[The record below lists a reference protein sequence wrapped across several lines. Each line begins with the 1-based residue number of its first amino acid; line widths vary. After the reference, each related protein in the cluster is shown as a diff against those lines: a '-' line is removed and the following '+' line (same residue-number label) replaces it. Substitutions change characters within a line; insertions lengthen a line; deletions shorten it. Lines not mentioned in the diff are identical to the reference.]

1 MTHPNYSFEPSL
13 STRWTRLGQGRA
25 PLIAVLILAALVL
38 SACLSLLGPTGPV
51 RTPVVLPTDG
61 GDQPQIAISPPSG
74 YAGVYVQVVG
84 NGWPANDLVLVVLS
98 DDAGRSGIL
107 AASAANPNGQVTT
120 GFLYPISPR
129 WLSTGPHTIVAYTA
143 DGNLQASAEFQVT
156 PGEGVTPAAATA
168 QPSPTGLVIQTPTA
182 RPTAGA
188 AATASAAATA
198 TPRATATTAATAVA
212 TATAAP
218 TPIVIT
224 DWRGDYWTNST
235 LSGEPALVRND
246 AAVFF
251 DWGSGS
257 PASNL
262 PADQFSARW
271 TRQLNFDA
279 GVYRFFVEVD
289 DGARLYI
296 DDQLVL
302 DEWRAG
308 SQRVASA
315 TVSLPA
321 GRHSLRMEYFERT
334 GNALARFW
342 WERQLAFTGWEGQ
355 YFTNPNLQGD
365 PALVRDDATINFVW
379 GTGSPASVIGGDNF
393 SVRWKRTVAFDAGRY
408 RFYARMDDGLRVR
421 VDGQL
426 ILDEWRDGSDR
437 TVATDVE
444 LPGGNHQIE
453 VEYYEKSGGAL
464 VSFWWEVA
472 PEPTPTFTPIW
483 TVTST
488 ATDVPSATLTA
499 TDAPTATATATET
512 PTSLPE
518 PTVTP
523 TATATETSAETPT
536 VTPTDV
542 PTETPTPTVTGTVT
556 VVAGSGGT
564 VTPISESLE
573 IGQPVAFARLTM
585 PQLLAPKRSLFLM
598 IDSEEEWSNLLD
610 GLRPLPSPRPGLRVT
625 PPGRGATATPTITP
639 TLTPSPSPTPTST
652 PTPTETVSDA
662 GDGPADMPDSPPAP
676 PEETKGKMAAEV
688 TASVKPDFA
697 EDVVLV
703 AILGA
708 DRLGQSVQIVD
719 VRQEA
724 NELWVKVR
732 INPLSG
738 RAILS
743 DGVADG
749 VVVRRD
755 ALPALNSL
763 VVHFVD
769 DFYEALDVEDNSR

>member
-1 MTHPNYSFEPSL
+1 MTHPNYSFEPSPP
-13 STRWTRLGQGRA
+13 TRWARLGQGRA

-38 SACLSLLGPTGPV
+38 SACISLFAPAGPV
-51 RTPVVLPTDG
+51 RTPVVLPADG

-107 AASAANPNGQVTT
+107 AASAADPNGQVTT

-129 WLSTGPHTIVAYTA
+129 WLSAGPHTIVAYTA

-168 QPSPTGLVIQTPTA
+168 QASPTAAVTRLATQTPTA
-182 RPTAGA
+182 RPTAG
-188 AATASAAATA
+188 SAATA
-198 TPRATATTAATAVA
+198 TPSATATSAPPTA
-212 TATAAP
+212 AAP
-218 TPIVIT
+218 TPIVIS
-224 DWRGDYWTNST
+224 DWRGDYWANST
-235 LSGEPALVRND
+235 LSGAPLLVRND

-257 PASNL
+257 PAPNL

-342 WERQLAFTGWEGQ
+342 WERQLSFTGWEGQ

-365 PALVRDDATINFVW
+365 PALVRDDATINFEW
-379 GTGSPASVIGGDNF
+379 GTGSPAPAIGGDNF

-444 LPGGNHQIE
+444 LSAGNHQIQ
-453 VEYYEKSGGAL
+453 VEYYEQSGGAL
-464 VSFWWEVA
+464 VSFWWELA
-472 PEPTPTFTPIW
+472 PVPTPTFTPIW
-483 TVTST
+483 TATST
-488 ATDVPSATLTA
+488 ATDVPSVTPTA
-499 TDAPTATATATET
+499 TDMPTETSTTT

-523 TATATETSAETPT
+523 TATATEISAETPT
-536 VTPTDV
+536 ATPTDV
-542 PTETPTPTVTGTVT
+542 PIETPTPTVTGTVT

-564 VTPISESLE
+564 TTPIAESPE

-598 IDSEEEWSNLLD
+598 VDSEEAWSDLLD
-610 GLRPLPSPRPGLRVT
+610 SLRPLPSPRPGLRVT
-625 PPGRGATATPTITP
+625 PPGRGATATSTATP
-639 TLTPSPSPTPTST
+639 TLTPTPTST
-652 PTPTETVSDA
+652 PTSTPTLTATVSDA
-662 GDGPADMPDSPPAP
+662 GEGPADVPDSPPAP
-676 PEETKGKMAAEV
+676 PEEANGKRAAEV
-688 TASVKPDFA
+688 AASANPDFA

-732 INPLSG
+732 INPLSS

-743 DGVADG
+743 GGVADG

-755 ALPALNSL
+755 EMPALDSL

-769 DFYEALDVEDNSR
+769 EFYQALDAGDLSR

>member
-1 MTHPNYSFEPSL
+1 MTHSNHSFEPSPP
-13 STRWTRLGQGRA
+13 TRWARLGQGRG
-25 PLIAVLILAALVL
+25 PLVAVLILAALVL

-51 RTPVVLPTDG
+51 RTPVVLPG
-61 GDQPQIAISPPSG
+61 ASGDQPQIAISPPNG

-107 AASAANPNGQVTT
+107 AASAANPSGQVTT

-129 WLSTGPHTIVAYTA
+129 WLSPGPHTIVAYTA

-168 QPSPTGLVIQTPTA
+168 QVSPTAAATGLVIQTPTA
-182 RPTAGA
+182 IPTAG
-188 AATASAAATA
+188 AAATA
-198 TPRATATTAATAVA
+198 TPRATATTAATVVA
-212 TATAAP
+212 TNTAPP

-224 DWRGDYWTNST
+224 DWRGDYWANST

-246 AAVFF
+246 SAVFF
-251 DWGSGS
+251 DWGSGA
-257 PASNL
+257 PAPAL

-271 TRQLNFDA
+271 TRQLDFDA
-279 GVYRFFVEVD
+279 GIYRFFVEVD

-321 GRHSLRMEYFERT
+321 GRHSLRVEYFERT

-365 PALVRDDATINFVW
+365 PVLVRDDATINFEW
-379 GTGSPASVIGGDNF
+379 GTGSPAAVIAGDNF
-393 SVRWKRTVAFDAGRY
+393 SVRWKRTVAFDAGHY

-426 ILDEWRDGSDR
+426 LLDEWRDGSDR

-444 LPGGNHQIE
+444 LPAGNRQIE

-464 VSFWWEVA
+464 VSFWWELA
-472 PEPTPTFTPIW
+472 PVPTPTFTPVW
-483 TVTST
+483 TATST
-488 ATDVPSATLTA
+488 ATDLPSATPTA
-499 TDAPTATATATET
+499 TDAPTATATET

-518 PTVTP
+518 PTATP
-523 TATATETSAETPT
+523 TATATEILAETPT
-536 VTPTDV
+536 STPTGI
-542 PTETPTPTVTGTVT
+542 PTETPTVTGTVT
-556 VVAGSGGT
+556 VVAGSGGA
-564 VTPISESLE
+564 VTPIAESPE

-585 PQLLAPKRSLFLM
+585 SQLLPPKRSLFLM
-598 IDSEEEWSNLLD
+598 IDSEEEWSSLLD
-610 GLRPLPSPRPGLRVT
+610 GLRPPPSPRPGLRST
-625 PPGRGATATPTITP
+625 PSGRGATATPTATP
-639 TLTPSPSPTPTST
+639 TLTPTSTST
-652 PTPTETVSDA
+652 PTATATPTAPVSDA
-662 GDGPADMPDSPPAP
+662 GNGPANTPDSPP
-676 PEETKGKMAAEV
+676 EEAKAKI
-688 TASVKPDFA
+688 TAKVVVLANPDFA

-724 NELWVKVR
+724 NDLWVKVR
-732 INPLSG
+732 INSLSS
-738 RAILS
+738 RAISS

-755 ALPALNSL
+755 ALPALDSL
-763 VVHFVD
+763 VIHFVD
-769 DFYEALDVEDNSR
+769 DFYQALDAEDNSR

>member
-1 MTHPNYSFEPSL
+1 MTNPNYSFEPSPP
-13 STRWTRLGQGRA
+13 TRWARLRQGRG

-38 SACLSLLGPTGPV
+38 SACLSLLAPAGPV
-51 RTPVVLPTDG
+51 RTPVVLPADG

-98 DDAGRSGIL
+98 DEAGRSGIL
-107 AASAANPNGQVTT
+107 AASAANPSGQVTT

-129 WLSTGPHTIVAYTA
+129 WLSAGAHTIVAYTA

-168 QPSPTGLVIQTPTA
+168 QASPTAAATATGLVIQTPTA
-182 RPTAGA
+182 KPTAGA
-188 AATASAAATA
+188 VDTA
-198 TPRATATTAATAVA
+198 TPRATATTPATAVA
-212 TATAAP
+212 TTTAAP
-218 TPIVIT
+218 TPIVIS

-235 LSGEPALVRND
+235 LSGEPLVVRND
-246 AAVFF
+246 PAVFF

-257 PASNL
+257 PAPNL

-355 YFTNPNLQGD
+355 YFTNPNLQGE
-365 PALVRDDATINFVW
+365 PVLVRDDATINFEW

-393 SVRWKRTVAFDAGRY
+393 SARWRRTVAFDAGRY

-464 VSFWWEVA
+464 VSFWWELA

-483 TVTST
+483 TATST
-488 ATDVPSATLTA
+488 ATVVPSATPTA
-499 TDAPTATATATET
+499 TDAPTATGTATEA
-512 PTSLPE
+512 PTSSPE
-518 PTVTP
+518 P
-523 TATATETSAETPT
+523 TATATATATATEISAETPT
-536 VTPTDV
+536 PTPTGV
-542 PTETPTPTVTGTVT
+542 PTETPTITGTVT
-556 VVAGSGGT
+556 VVVGSGGA
-564 VTPISESLE
+564 VTPIAENPE

-585 PQLLAPKRSLFLM
+585 SQLLAPKRSLFLM
-598 IDSEEEWSNLLD
+598 IDSEEEWSRLLD
-610 GLRPLPSPRPGLRVT
+610 GLRPLPSPRPGLRTT
-625 PPGRGATATPTITP
+625 PPGRGATATPTVTP
-639 TLTPSPSPTPTST
+639 TLTPTSTPTST
-652 PTPTETVSDA
+652 PTPTATVSDA
-662 GDGPADMPDSPPAP
+662 GVGSANTPDSPPVQ
-676 PEETKGKMAAEV
+676 PEEAKAKIAAEV
-688 TASVKPDFA
+688 MASANPDFA

-724 NELWVKVR
+724 AELWVKVR
-732 INPLSG
+732 ISPQSS
-738 RAILS
+738 RAISS
-743 DGVADG
+743 DGGVDG

-755 ALPALNSL
+755 ALPALDSL
-763 VVHFVD
+763 VIHFVD
-769 DFYEALDVEDNSR
+769 EFYQPVDGGDGSR